1 MPKFILKLKVTNNS
15 GVSVS
20 AHVGASLV
28 GVNNHSSS
36 TKISDLLLLM
46 FSVAYF
52 IAGLCFAK
60 DLFAC
65 FVFLFCVIIIILI
78 KYLKLSDE
86 NEEQ

>member
-1 MPKFILKLKVTNNS
+1 MKIV
-15 GVSVS
+15 
-20 AHVGASLV
+20 
-28 GVNNHSSS
+28 VNNHSPS
-36 TKISDLLLLM
+36 TKISDLLLLI

-52 IAGLCFAK
+52 IAGLCFAQ

-65 FVFLFCVIIIILI
+65 MLFLLTVLCIIII

>member
-1 MPKFILKLKVTNNS
+1 MKIV
-15 GVSVS
+15 
-20 AHVGASLV
+20 
-28 GVNNHSSS
+28 VNNHSPS
-36 TKISDLLLLM
+36 TKISDLLLLI

-52 IAGLCFAK
+52 IAGLCFAQ

-65 FVFLFCVIIIILI
+65 MLFLLTVICIIII